1 MLTLSIL
8 WVVLAA
14 TVTTIGTTR
23 KARARLRQDA
33 GVQVRESGRA
43 LLLLAVIYGVA
54 LLAGFV
60 YLSKFLSKFLV
71 SSF

>member
-1 MLTLSIL
+1 MLILSIL

-14 TVTTIGTTR
+14 TAAMIATKR

-33 GVQVRESGRA
+33 GLQVRESGRA

-60 YLSKFLSKFLV
+60 YVSKFLV

>member
-14 TVTTIGTTR
+14 IVTMIATMRKTPATTR
-23 KARARLRQDA
+23 QEA
-33 GVQVRESGRA
+33 GAQVPESGHA
-43 LLLLAVIYGVA
+43 LTFLAVIYGVV

-60 YLSKFLSKFLV
+60 YIGKFLV
-71 SSF
+71 SSL

>member
-8 WVVLAA
+8 WVVPAA
-14 TVTTIGTTR
+14 TATMIATKR
-23 KARARLRQDA
+23 KARARPRQDA
-33 GVQVRESGRA
+33 GIQVRESGRA
-43 LLLLAVIYGVA
+43 RLLLAVIYGVA

-60 YLSKFLSKFLV
+60 YVSKFLV

>member
-14 TVTTIGTTR
+14 TVTMIATMKKTPATM
-23 KARARLRQDA
+23 RQEVGA
-33 GVQVRESGRA
+33 QVPESGHA
-43 LLLLAVIYGVA
+43 LALLAVVYGVA

-60 YLSKFLSKFLV
+60 YIGKFLV
-71 SSF
+71 SSL

>member
-14 TVTTIGTTR
+14 AVTMLATMK
-23 KARARLRQDA
+23 KAPARMRQDDT
-33 GVQVRESGRA
+33 QVRESVRA
-43 LLLLAVIYGVA
+43 LPFLAVIYGIT

-60 YLSKFLSKFLV
+60 YISKFVV
-71 SSF
+71 STL

>member
-14 TVTTIGTTR
+14 TATMIATKR
-23 KARARLRQDA
+23 KARARLRQNA
-33 GVQVRESGRA
+33 GLQVRESGRA

-60 YLSKFLSKFLV
+60 YVSKFLV